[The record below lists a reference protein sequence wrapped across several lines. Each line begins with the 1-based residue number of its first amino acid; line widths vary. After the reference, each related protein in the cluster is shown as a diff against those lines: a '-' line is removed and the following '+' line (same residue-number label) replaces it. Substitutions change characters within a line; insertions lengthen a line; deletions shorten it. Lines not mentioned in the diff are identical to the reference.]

1 MWEDTSLQNPGGTV
15 SITPNSL
22 VKEVTTF
29 VTIETN
35 VYQNITIPI
44 RAQIR
49 KPTLTDT
56 AIPEPST
63 VDEP

>member
-1 MWEDTSLQNPGGTV
+1 MWEDTSLQNPGGTI
-15 SITPNSL
+15 SLAPNSL
-22 VKEVTTF
+22 VKEVTTY

-35 VYQNITIPI
+35 VFQNITIPI

-56 AIPEPST
+56 AMPEAST
-63 VDEP
+63 DEP